1 MIRIDNVIFG
11 YEKDNPILRSIT
23 LEENEP
29 VITCLW
35 GRNGAGKTTLMKLLA
50 GHLRPDEGSIQI
62 MGLAPYNN
70 EQAVQH
76 LCFMQED
83 HPFSTLWT
91 VRNAF
96 RFGQYYN
103 PNWSQET
110 AEQLLN
116 IFKLDEKK
124 TITKLSKGMKTA
136 LQFIIGLSSHANI
149 TIFDEPI
156 SGLDAGIRKKLYKA
170 LLESH
175 ENHPRLIL
183 LSTHHIEEVQP
194 LCESLIVLHNGKL
207 LMHKEIEGMRE
218 RGIWLTG
225 EKNTLE
231 KVVTSQKILEHI
243 EAGNMVKAMIDA
255 AYSKEWKETAQTYG
269 LSIEKAKMQDYLLNI
284 TRDEEVSV

>member
-1 MIRIDNVIFG
+1 MIRMNNVIFG
-11 YEKDNPILRSIT
+11 YEKNNPVLQSIT

-29 VITCLW
+29 VITGLW
-35 GRNGAGKTTLMKLLA
+35 GRNGTGKTTLMKLLA
-50 GHLRPDEGSIQI
+50 GHLRPGEGSIQI

-76 LCFMQED
+76 VCFMQED
-83 HPFSTLWT
+83 HPFSVLWT
-91 VRNAF
+91 VRDAL
-96 RFGQYYN
+96 RFGQYFN
-103 PNWSQET
+103 PNWSQEA
-110 AEQLLN
+110 AERLLS

-124 TITKLSKGMKTA
+124 IIPKLSKGMKTA

-156 SGLDAGIRKKLYKA
+156 SGLDAGMRKKLYEA

-175 ENHPRLIL
+175 ENHQRLIL

-194 LCESLIVLHNGKL
+194 LCESLIVLHDGKL
-207 LMHKEIEGMRE
+207 LMHEEIEGIRE

-284 TRDEEVSV
+284 TRDEVVSV